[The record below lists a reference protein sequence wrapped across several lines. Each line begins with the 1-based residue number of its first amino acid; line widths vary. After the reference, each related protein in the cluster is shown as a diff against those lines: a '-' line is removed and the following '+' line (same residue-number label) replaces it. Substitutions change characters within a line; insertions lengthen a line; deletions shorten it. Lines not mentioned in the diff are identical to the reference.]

1 MNPPGAFQPNIN
13 SSNFSLVCVIYR
25 TDVVNDQVIITLST
39 PAGVSLN
46 VTGGFR
52 TIAFDAVRYRKPLR
66 YIWGFDLP
74 VLAAVMM
81 VFFKTSNTAAV
92 S

>member
-13 SSNFSLVCVIYR
+13 ALYFSLVCVIYR